1 MLYKH
6 ILKLQ
11 KSIYNGSTTIEK
23 YYINISSTER
33 LSVKIRIKV
42 LV

>member
-11 KSIYNGSTTIEK
+11 ESISDGSTTIEK

-33 LSVKIRIKV
+33 LSVKV
-42 LV
+42 